1 MFDVQIADIDLTM
14 PLADFE
20 KDFQDEISNWGAS
33 MNYTV
38 TTMST
43 KRGKNMYK
51 LVIDNTNSSEF
62 TVVAEQDISNGD
74 IVFHPLILQSINN
87 SFYKMSYSDYSIV
100 GQDEDPSVFFCHA
113 LENIATNHNGTFA
126 YIDSDARMSIVSNGK
141 HKNVRS
147 VGLIDSDG
155 NVFACSGAKKL
166 KGDTEDIGFTINQPI
181 GEWLDE
187 HIEIQRNIASLQ
199 LDQKMNYIGKWLI
212 QAKLKEEIDTDEFMD
227 IFRQAG
233 IFGFSDQSVLN
244 IYKLIM

>member
-1 MFDVQIADIDLTM
+1 
-14 PLADFE
+14 
-20 KDFQDEISNWGAS
+20 
-33 MNYTV
+33 
-38 TTMST
+38 
-43 KRGKNMYK
+43 
-51 LVIDNTNSSEF
+51 
-62 TVVAEQDISNGD
+62 
-74 IVFHPLILQSINN
+74 
-87 SFYKMSYSDYSIV
+87 
-100 GQDEDPSVFFCHA
+100 
-113 LENIATNHNGTFA
+113 
-126 YIDSDARMSIVSNGK
+126 MSIVSNGN
-141 HKNVRS
+141 HRNVRS

-187 HIEIQRNIASLQ
+187 HTEIQRNIASLQ